1 MTAAV
6 KTSGT
11 KEAEH
16 RRELATAI
24 NQLIIGRINSVGTLT
39 IANATTSTVVTDPN
53 AHVGS
58 VPLLTPTNA
67 AAAAISPYVTA
78 RSLNSFTLTHANPGA
93 PATFLYA
100 LLG

>member
-6 KTSGT
+6 KTSGA

-24 NQLIIGRINSVGTLT
+24 NQLIVGRINSIGEIT
-39 IANATTSTVVTDPN
+39 IANGTTSTVVTDPN
-53 AHVGS
+53 AYARS
-58 VPLLTPTNA
+58 VPLLIPTNA
-67 AAAAISPYVTA
+67 AAAAISPYVSA

-93 PATFLYA
+93 SATFIYA